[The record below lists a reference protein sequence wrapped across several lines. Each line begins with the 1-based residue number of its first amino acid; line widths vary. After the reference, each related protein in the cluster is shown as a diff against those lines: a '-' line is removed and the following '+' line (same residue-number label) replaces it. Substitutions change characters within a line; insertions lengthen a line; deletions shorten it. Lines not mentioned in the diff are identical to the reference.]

1 MIPGRGHGILYLS
14 FLVCKSQAISLCS
27 EKAHGALGTTG
38 MFILLPFHD
47 GYGER
52 SISHAEPQ
60 NCVERQQP
68 LERVTAIKREHL
80 WARGMKFKP
89 KTVNLPDP
97 LLHKLSQVD
106 RGSTGRGTRETSSS
120 CDWASE
126 QAPQLSPWIHFRES
140 TTQIS
145 NPRLLSGSQA
155 GFQLTLA
162 SHSHQTNKQASGQ
175 WHKKPCIPPH
185 LKADVRTGIFCKWI
199 SFMVKLKEDSSSN
212 SPSHESWSVQG
223 FSRSSLFEHK
233 FPPSCLA
240 SDSREERL
248 CFLSL

>member
-1 MIPGRGHGILYLS
+1 MLGVGIRAGSSGQCDSRQGHGILYLP
-14 FLVCKSQAISLCS
+14 FLVCNLSVLSKSTR
-27 EKAHGALGTTG
+27 GAGDNRDACPPPL
-38 MFILLPFHD
+38 HD

-60 NCVERQQP
+60 NCAERQRP

-80 WARGMKFKP
+80 LAHGMKFKP

-97 LLHKLSQVD
+97 LLHKLCQVD
-106 RGSTGRGTRETSSS
+106 RGSTGRGTRETSSR
-120 CDWASE
+120 CDWESE

-162 SHSHQTNKQASGQ
+162 SHSHQTNKQASG
-175 WHKKPCIPPH
+175 
-185 LKADVRTGIFCKWI
+185 
-199 SFMVKLKEDSSSN
+199 
-212 SPSHESWSVQG
+212 
-223 FSRSSLFEHK
+223 
-233 FPPSCLA
+233 
-240 SDSREERL
+240 
-248 CFLSL
+248 